1 MSNASEL
8 RHVLVIEDQKSRRI
22 VPLTEN
28 TYDLGRDPTSAIPI
42 YDRQVSRHHAT
53 LLRVNDYQNQHFTY
67 RIIDGNLQGKRS
79 TNGILVN
86 GQYCL
91 SHELKQGD
99 EVRFGSKSKANYQ
112 VINLDTE
119 SGLNKLSAVSPG
131 DDPLSS
137 PLEGDLFSGPQNFDP
152 EEEESAFSTAIIYQD
167 PPAPV
172 SDDLKHPTQQDN
184 LQSTL
189 AQFSPEAIIELTP
202 EGKIAYANPA
212 ALALFPDLNSAQGK
226 HPLFAG
232 ILTLSPGLSG
242 ASVEREITLGGRIFQ
257 QYVSVRSNQMICC
270 YCREIT
276 EQRLLEQRCAQL
288 EKQLQLYRQSIRDGL
303 VIIDADTKNILDAS
317 PSYCQL
323 LGYSLPEITRL
334 NLYQLVSGDRESV
347 NASLAPLQSQTDLTL
362 EAEHRRADGGLVPVL
377 VQGRRQV
384 WNQLPVY
391 CLTVSDRREQEIQA
405 ERLQA
410 LRLHHPVT
418 ELPNRLFIERELQLA
433 LSHAQHHNHA
443 LGVMFIHLETLKPI
457 NQAYGH
463 QMGDAAL
470 KAFYRLLQGCVREGD
485 QVGHWGGAV
494 FAVILAQIKN
504 PQDTLKLAER
514 IFEQLQAPL
523 VIEKRPLSL
532 SCNLGIAVY
541 PSDGETAAVLLT
553 DAEAALQK
561 GRLEGH
567 NQYQFYNASYTQEA
581 VARVRLG
588 SLLEQALVRKQL
600 NLVYQPQ
607 IDLQTGKVVGLEAL
621 LRWEHPEVGF
631 VPPAKIIP
639 LAAQSNLIFQL
650 GEWILKTAAQQ
661 ALAWQKEGLPP
672 LPLGVNLCERE
683 FYRAEVAAFI
693 GRILAETGLDPQW
706 LEIEITEATLR
717 HNPQQAKKNLG
728 DLHNLGVNIALD
740 DFGTGHTA
748 LGFISQFPLQ
758 TLKIDQRLIRNLRGT
773 PTQLALISSLLAFS
787 QGYQY
792 RLVAEGVETEEQL
805 AWLRQCHCPQAQ
817 GFWFSEPLR
826 AKEMGQFLQRQV

>member
-53 LLRVNDYQNQHFTY
+53 LLRVNDYQNQHFAY

-91 SHELKQGD
+91 SHELKNGD

-112 VINLDTE
+112 VVNLDTE
-119 SGLNKLSAVSPG
+119 SGFDPVV
-131 DDPLSS
+131 DEPLSS
-137 PLEGDLFSGPQNFDP
+137 ALEGGFFPGPQNFDA

-167 PPAPV
+167 APAPT
-172 SDDLKHPTQQDN
+172 SGDLKQPTQQDSF
-184 LQSTL
+184 QSTL
-189 AQFSPEAIIELTP
+189 AQFSPQAIIELTHQ
-202 EGKIAYANPA
+202 GKIAYANPA
-212 ALALFPDLNSAQGK
+212 ALALFPDLNSAQGQ

-232 ILTLSPGLSG
+232 ILKLSPGLSG
-242 ASVEREITLGGRIFQ
+242 ASVEREMTLGGRIFQ

-270 YCREIT
+270 YCHEIT
-276 EQRLLEQRCAQL
+276 EQRLLEQRYAQL
-288 EKQLQLYRQSIRDGL
+288 EKQLQLYRQSIQEGL

-323 LGYSLPEITRL
+323 LGYSLSEITRL
-334 NLYQLVSGDRESV
+334 NLYQLVSGDRESI
-347 NASLAPLQSQTDLTL
+347 NASLAPLQSQTALTL
-362 EAEHRRADGGLVPVL
+362 EAEHRQADGGLIPVL
-377 VQGRRQV
+377 VQGRRQI
-384 WNQLPVY
+384 WNQVPVY
-391 CLTVSDRREQEIQA
+391 CLTVSDRREKEMQA
-405 ERLQA
+405 ERVQT
-410 LRLHHPVT
+410 LRFQHSIT
-418 ELPNRLFIERELQLA
+418 ELPNRLFIERELELA
-433 LSHAQHHNHA
+433 LSHAQHHNHPLA
-443 LGVMFIHLETLKPI
+443 VMLIHLETLKAI

-463 QMGDAAL
+463 PTGDEAL
-470 KAFYRLLQGCVREGD
+470 KAFYRLLQACVREGD
-485 QVGHWGGAV
+485 QVGYWGGAV
-494 FAVILAQIKN
+494 FVVILAQIKN

-514 IFEQLQAPL
+514 IFERLQAPL
-523 VIEKRPLSL
+523 VIDKRPLSL

-553 DAEAALQK
+553 HAEAALQK

-600 NLVYQPQ
+600 NLVYQPE
-607 IDLQTGKVVGLEAL
+607 IDLQTGKVVGLEVL

-639 LAAQSNLIFQL
+639 LAAQSNLIFEL
-650 GEWILKTAAQQ
+650 GEWILKSAAQQ
-661 ALAWQKEGLPP
+661 ALTWQKEGLPP
-672 LPLGVNLCERE
+672 LPLAVNLCQRE
-683 FYRAEVAAFI
+683 FYRTEVAAFI

-717 HNPQQAKKNLG
+717 HHPQQAKKNLG
-728 DLHNLGVNIALD
+728 DLRNLGVGIALD

-792 RLVAEGVETEEQL
+792 RLVAEGVETETQL
-805 AWLRQCHCPQAQ
+805 NWLRQCHCPQVQ

>member
-91 SHELKQGD
+91 SHELKNGD

-119 SGLNKLSAVSPG
+119 SGLEPVSAG
-131 DDPLSS
+131 EEPLSS
-137 PLEGDLFSGPQNFDP
+137 SLEGGFFPGPQNFDAD
-152 EEEESAFSTAIIYQD
+152 EEESAFSTAIIYQES
-167 PPAPV
+167 PAPI
-172 SDDLKHPTQQDN
+172 SDELKHPTQQESFPSA
-184 LQSTL
+184 LVQL
-189 AQFSPEAIIELTP
+189 SPQAIIELTP
-202 EGKIAYANPA
+202 EGQIAYANPA
-212 ALALFPDLNSAQGK
+212 ALALFPDLNGAQGQ

-232 ILTLSPGLSG
+232 ILNLASGLSG

-257 QYVSVRSNQMICC
+257 QYVSMRSNQLICC
-270 YCREIT
+270 YCHEVT
-276 EQRLLEQRCAQL
+276 EQRRLEQRYSQL
-288 EKQLQLYRQSIRDGL
+288 DKHLQLYRQSMTEGL
-303 VIIDADTKNILDAS
+303 VILDADTKNVLEAS

-334 NLYQLVSGDRESV
+334 NLYQLVSGDRESI
-347 NASLAPLQSQTDLTL
+347 NASLAPLQSQTALTL
-362 EAEHRRADGGLVPVL
+362 EAEHRRADGGFVPVL

-384 WNQLPVY
+384 WNQVPVY
-391 CLTVSDRREQEIQA
+391 CLTVRDRREQEIQA
-405 ERLQA
+405 ERLQT
-410 LRLHHPVT
+410 LRFHHPLT

-433 LSHAQHHNHA
+433 LSHAQHHNHPLA
-443 LGVMFIHLETLKPI
+443 AMLIHLETLKAI

-463 QMGDAAL
+463 RVGDEAL
-470 KAFYRLLQGCVREGD
+470 KVFYRLLQDCVRDGD
-485 QVGHWGGAV
+485 QTAHWGGAV
-494 FAVILAQIKN
+494 FAVILSQIKN

-514 IFEQLQAPL
+514 IFERLQAPL
-523 VIEKRPLSL
+523 IIEQRALSL

-541 PSDGETAAVLLT
+541 PNDGETSELLLT
-553 DAEAALQK
+553 HAEAALQK
-561 GRLEGH
+561 GRVEGH
-567 NQYQFYNASYTQEA
+567 NHSEFYNADHTQEA

-588 SLLEQALVRKQL
+588 SLLEQALARKQL

-607 IDLQTGKVVGLEAL
+607 IDLQTGKVTSLEAL
-621 LRWEHPEVGF
+621 LRWEHPEAGL

-639 LAAQSNLIFQL
+639 LASQSNLIFEL
-650 GEWILKTAAQQ
+650 GEWILKTATQQ

-672 LPLGVNLCERE
+672 LPLAVNLCQRE
-683 FYRAEVAAFI
+683 FYRTESAAFI

-706 LEIEITEATLR
+706 LEIEITETTLR
-717 HNPQQAKKNLG
+717 HHPQRAKKNLG
-728 DLHNLGVNIALD
+728 DLRNLGVNIALD

-792 RLVAEGVETEEQL
+792 RLVAEGVETEAQL
-805 AWLRQCHCPQAQ
+805 NWLRQCHCPQAQ